1 MLELPA
7 STVFNRRIPKQKFYD
22 NLSITP
28 QLKRIFV
35 EQISQIIWQNKIAPV
50 TVNIMEGTAVNEI
63 EVLCIKLNQ
72 QGIDTKALSLIDKE
86 IPYHILFLLEYD
98 RKMQA
103 WIAYKEASQ
112 AKVDTF
118 KPETYYHTEWV
129 MPENLS
135 LKLDGLNM
143 DAVYE
148 NFVRQVAGQR
158 LQTDQNL
165 GIKEA
170 VILDEKRQKLQKEIL
185 ALEKKMQREKQ
196 FNRKIELNAALK
208 QLNRELEMMV

>member
-1 MLELPA
+1 
-7 STVFNRRIPKQKFYD
+7 
-22 NLSITP
+22 
-28 QLKRIFV
+28 
-35 EQISQIIWQNKIAPV
+35 
-50 TVNIMEGTAVNEI
+50 
-63 EVLCIKLNQ
+63 
-72 QGIDTKALSLIDKE
+72 
-86 IPYHILFLLEYD
+86 
-98 RKMQA
+98 
-103 WIAYKEASQ
+103 
-112 AKVDTF
+112 
-118 KPETYYHTEWV
+118 
-129 MPENLS
+129 
-135 LKLDGLNM
+135 M

>member
-1 MLELPA
+1 MIELPA

-22 NLSITP
+22 NLSVTP
-28 QLKRIFV
+28 QLKRVFV
-35 EQISQIIWQNKIAPV
+35 EQINQIIWQNKIAPV

-63 EVLCIKLNQ
+63 EVISIKLNQ
-72 QGIDTKALSLIDKE
+72 QRIDTKVLSLIDKE
-86 IPYHILFLLEYD
+86 IPYHILFLLEHD

-103 WIAYKEASQ
+103 WISYKEASQ
-112 AKVDTF
+112 AKVEIF

-129 MPENLS
+129 MPENIC

-158 LQTDQNL
+158 LQTDENI

-170 VILDEKRQKLQKEIL
+170 IILDEKKHKLQKEIL
-185 ALEKKMQREKQ
+185 ALEKKKQREKQ
-196 FNRKIELNAALK
+196 FNRQVDLNAKLGQLK
-208 QLNRELEMMV
+208 CKLEGL

>member
-22 NLSITP
+22 NLSVTP
-28 QLKRIFV
+28 QLKRVFI

-50 TVNIMEGTAVNEI
+50 TVNIMEGITVNEI

-72 QGIDTKALSLIDKE
+72 QGIDTKVLSLIDKE

-103 WIAYKEASQ
+103 WISYKEASQ
-112 AKVDTF
+112 AKAETF

-129 MPENLS
+129 MPENLC

-158 LQTDQNL
+158 LHTRENI

-196 FNRKIELNAALK
+196 FNRQFELNSSLK
-208 QLNRELEMMV
+208 QLKRELEDLK

>member
-1 MLELPA
+1 MIELPA

-22 NLSITP
+22 NLSVTP
-28 QLKRIFV
+28 QLKRVFI

-50 TVNIMEGTAVNEI
+50 TVNIMEGITVNEI

-72 QGIDTKALSLIDKE
+72 QGIDTKVLSLIDKE

-103 WIAYKEASQ
+103 WISYKEASQ
-112 AKVDTF
+112 AKAETF

-129 MPENLS
+129 MPENLC

-158 LQTDQNL
+158 LHTRENI

-196 FNRKIELNAALK
+196 FNRQFELNSSLK
-208 QLNRELEMMV
+208 QLKRELEDLK

>member
-1 MLELPA
+1 MIELPA

-22 NLSITP
+22 NLSVTP

-35 EQISQIIWQNKIAPV
+35 EQVSQIIWQNKIAPV
-50 TVNIMEGTAVNEI
+50 TVNIMEGITVNEI

-72 QGIDTKALSLIDKE
+72 QGIDTKVLSLIDKE

-103 WIAYKEASQ
+103 WISYKEASQ
-112 AKVDTF
+112 AKAETF

-129 MPENLS
+129 MPENLC

-158 LQTDQNL
+158 LHTRENI

-196 FNRKIELNAALK
+196 FNRQFELNSSLK
-208 QLNRELEMMV
+208 QLKRELEDLK

>member
-98 RKMQA
+98 RKM
-103 WIAYKEASQ
+103 
-112 AKVDTF
+112 
-118 KPETYYHTEWV
+118 
-129 MPENLS
+129 
-135 LKLDGLNM
+135 
-143 DAVYE
+143 
-148 NFVRQVAGQR
+148 
-158 LQTDQNL
+158 
-165 GIKEA
+165 
-170 VILDEKRQKLQKEIL
+170 
-185 ALEKKMQREKQ
+185 
-196 FNRKIELNAALK
+196 
-208 QLNRELEMMV
+208 

>member
-22 NLSITP
+22 NLSVTS

-35 EQISQIIWQNKIAPV
+35 EQVSQIIWQNKIAPV
-50 TVNIMEGTAVNEI
+50 TVNIMEGIAVNEI
-63 EVLCIKLNQ
+63 EVLFIKLNQ
-72 QGIDTKALSLIDKE
+72 QGIDTKALTLIDKE

-118 KPETYYHTEWV
+118 KPEIYYHTEWV
-129 MPENLS
+129 MPENLC

-158 LQTDQNL
+158 LQTDENL

-185 ALEKKMQREKQ
+185 ALEKKMLREKQ
-196 FNRKIELNAALK
+196 FNRQVEINESIKRLKIA
-208 QLNRELEMMV
+208 LEMLI

>member
-22 NLSITP
+22 NLSVTP

-35 EQISQIIWQNKIAPV
+35 EQVSQIIWQNKIAPV
-50 TVNIMEGTAVNEI
+50 TVNIMEGIAVNEI
-63 EVLCIKLNQ
+63 EVLFIKLNQ

-129 MPENLS
+129 MPENLC
-135 LKLDGLNM
+135 LKVDGLNM

-158 LQTDQNL
+158 LQTDENR

-185 ALEKKMQREKQ
+185 ALEKKVQREKQ
-196 FNRKIELNAALK
+196 FNRQIELNAALK
-208 QLNRELEMMV
+208 QLNKELEGLL